1 MQRNTNNLDAELDQ
15 KEFLQGKD
23 LSNQTNYGRPPVPE
37 GLSDRVNDITFM
49 QIDCD
54 YYSVSEQGKW
64 TKLQI
69 SASKPQF
76 FTFVVGYD

>member
-1 MQRNTNNLDAELDQ
+1 MQRKTNNLDSDLDQ

-37 GLSDRVNDITFM
+37 GLSDRINDITFM

-54 YYSVSEQGKW
+54 YYSVTEQG
-64 TKLQI
+64 TCLLIQI
-69 SASKPQF
+69 SAPKLQVCCSQL
-76 FTFVVGYD
+76 